1 LYINTKRTELA
12 AKKIVTIIKSVL
24 NDRTKDQHEMDDH
37 EKVGEKHSM
46 GK

>member
-1 LYINTKRTELA
+1 MNTKRTELA

-24 NDRTKDQHEMDDH
+24 NKRKKDQHEMDDH
-37 EKVGEKHSM
+37 EK